1 MTDKKTAAG
10 KKPVGAKK
18 DAAKKKA
25 ASDKKKSAH
34 NRQAKRELEKKKRAR
49 RPDTRQ
55 GQTPVLQAHKPGMM
69 EKMVML
75 QNNINTLTSSM
86 GAIVGVATSGPY
98 HDFNAVG
105 ILQEAL
111 RVQLIALRN
120 LTAEHFDIEEKDRVK
135 AVPVVSLKTAGEM
148 VGIDTETTELC
159 PTAPVFTPPGET
171 TGGD

>member
-1 MTDKKTAAG
+1 MTDKNAAG
-10 KKPVGAKK
+10 KKPAAKKK

-25 ASDKKKSAH
+25 ASAKKKSARGRPT
-34 NRQAKRELEKKKRAR
+34 NKRPEQKKPQHRH
-49 RPDTRQ
+49 
-55 GQTPVLQAHKPGMM
+55 GQTPVLQPHKPGMM

-75 QNNINTLTSSM
+75 QNNIGTLTSSM
-86 GAIVGVATSGPY
+86 GAITGVATSGPY
-98 HDFNAVG
+98 HDFDAMG

-111 RVQLIALRN
+111 RVQLNALRN
-120 LTAEHFDIEEKDRVK
+120 LTAEHYDIEEKDWAKV
-135 AVPVVSLKTAGEM
+135 VPVISLKTAGEM

>member
-1 MTDKKTAAG
+1 MTDKNAAG
-10 KKPVGAKK
+10 KKPAAKKKK
-18 DAAKKKA
+18 DASKKKA
-25 ASDKKKSAH
+25 AS
-34 NRQAKRELEKKKRAR
+34 AKRRSARGRTPQAAKAEKALKMY
-49 RPDTRQ
+49 DLGQ

-135 AVPVVSLKTAGEM
+135 EVPVVSLKTAGEM

>member
-1 MTDKKTAAG
+1 MTDKNAAD
-10 KKPVGAKK
+10 KKPAAKKK

-25 ASDKKKSAH
+25 ASAKKKSAH
-34 NRQAKRELEKKKRAR
+34 NRQAKRELEKKRAR

-75 QNNINTLTSSM
+75 QNNIGTLTSSM
-86 GAIVGVATSGPY
+86 GAIVGLATSGPY
-98 HDFNAVG
+98 HDFNAIG

-120 LTAEHFDIEEKDRVK
+120 LMAEHFDIEEKDRVK
-135 AVPVVSLKTAGEM
+135 EVPVVSLKTAGEM
-148 VGIDTETTELC
+148 VGIDIETTELC